1 MRSWA
6 LVARSQAG
14 GGLTAQGL
22 IDSVP
27 SSYGRGAMLT
37 CGIDAKVDG

>member
-1 MRSWA
+1 M
-6 LVARSQAG
+6 ARDQAG
-14 GGLTAQGL
+14 GVVTAQGL
-22 IDSVP
+22 VDYVL